1 MRPEIIKLLEENISS
16 KVLDVSLSN
25 NFFFDLPPKAMATK
39 NKRNYTKLISVQ
51 QREKLSNKKAATE
64 REKIFANYIF
74 NQIRSDQSLSHVRL
88 FATP

>member
-25 NFFFDLPPKAMATK
+25 NFFFFDLTPKAMATK

-51 QREKLSNKKAATE
+51 QREKLTNEKAATE

-74 NQIRSDQSLSHVRL
+74 NKGLIFTVH
-88 FATP
+88 